1 MRFAPSAARAPR
13 TLDGVQRGFHRAL
26 AAVVI
31 VVLAGGAA
39 QAAAAAAAAARSDA
53 PAAAARAPRTAA
65 PSPRPRLFAPSSV
78 WNARLPHDAP
88 LDARSALLSGVFAT
102 EIARER
108 ALRIGP
114 WIETT
119 TSSTPVYTV
128 PRAQRT
134 VRVSLDGTAPYRR
147 SLRRAFAAV
156 PLPRG
161 ARPAAGADGHLTVV
175 QPSTDRMWEFFRLRR
190 AHGRW
195 SAAWGG
201 AMRGVSRNPGYYT
214 RGAWP
219 GALRVW
225 GATATSLPFAAGLI
239 RIRELRAGR
248 IDHAIAISI
257 PDTRARMAAW
267 PAQRTDGSL
276 HRADA
281 IPSGA
286 HFRLDPALDVRALRL
301 PPAAEAIALATQRYG
316 LIVRDRTLHATGLF
330 AQDPTPTGRNP
341 YPALFGGRAPIDLL
355 AGFPFDRLQLLR
367 MRLRPVP

>member
-1 MRFAPSAARAPR
+1 
-13 TLDGVQRGFHRAL
+13 
-26 AAVVI
+26 
-31 VVLAGGAA
+31 
-39 QAAAAAAAAARSDA
+39 
-53 PAAAARAPRTAA
+53 
-65 PSPRPRLFAPSSV
+65 
-78 WNARLPHDAP
+78 
-88 LDARSALLSGVFAT
+88 
-102 EIARER
+102 
-108 ALRIGP
+108 
-114 WIETT
+114 
-119 TSSTPVYTV
+119 
-128 PRAQRT
+128 
-134 VRVSLDGTAPYRR
+134 
-147 SLRRAFAAV
+147 
-156 PLPRG
+156 
-161 ARPAAGADGHLTVV
+161 
-175 QPSTDRMWEFFRLRR
+175 
-190 AHGRW
+190 
-195 SAAWGG
+195 
-201 AMRGVSRNPGYYT
+201 MRGVSRSPGYYT

-225 GATATSLPFAAGLI
+225 GASATSLPVAAGLI

-301 PPAAEAIALATQRYG
+301 PPAAEAIALAAQRYG